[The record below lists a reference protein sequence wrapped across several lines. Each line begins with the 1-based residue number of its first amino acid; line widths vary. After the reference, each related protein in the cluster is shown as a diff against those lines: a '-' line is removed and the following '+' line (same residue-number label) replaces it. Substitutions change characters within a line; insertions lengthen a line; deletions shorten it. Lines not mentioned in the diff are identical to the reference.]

1 MERCSSHCDPHEAA
15 DKIHDDILKFTA
27 DILVLVA

>member
-1 MERCSSHCDPHEAA
+1 MESRASYCDPHEAA
-15 DKIHDDILKFTA
+15 HKIHDDVLKFTA